1 MSHGLCHTH
10 TQSDTITNLN
20 KTDPHKY
27 LMNEPQQDPLELRT
41 TLKFKL
47 KKIKNIVNFGESIKI
62 SQDKDGYR
70 RREVYLL
77 DHARMH
83 KCFLPLLLDIVHFLP

>member
-47 KKIKNIVNFGESIKI
+47 EKIKKYSKVWGKYQNIPG
-62 SQDKDGYR
+62 
-70 RREVYLL
+70 
-77 DHARMH
+77 
-83 KCFLPLLLDIVHFLP
+83 